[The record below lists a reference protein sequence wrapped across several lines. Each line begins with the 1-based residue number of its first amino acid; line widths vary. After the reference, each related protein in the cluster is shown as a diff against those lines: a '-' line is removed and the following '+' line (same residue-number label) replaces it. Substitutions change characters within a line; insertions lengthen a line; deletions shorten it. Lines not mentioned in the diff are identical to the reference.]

1 MSDNLPPAIPA
12 ATLILFDESEPGP
25 ARHLMLER
33 SAGMA
38 FAAGML
44 VFPGGRIEPDDHALA
59 AMPALLRN
67 PPADATDAAGRI
79 AAIRETLE
87 ESGIAVAIRPTPT
100 AETIIAWRAVLKQHQ
115 PFAPLLAADGHN
127 LDLGLLTPF
136 SRWTPKIKV
145 PRRFDTRFYVA
156 RGEGV
161 TAAIHDEDEAAR
173 HVWLTAA
180 GALTDRNAGRHNFIF
195 PTMCNLAR
203 LAEHPSFSE
212 VQDHL
217 QAVPLQTIIPEIR
230 EIDGEKYL
238 CIPEDAGYPIT
249 RALLSSLRP

>member
-1 MSDNLPPAIPA
+1 MSDNLPPTIPA

-25 ARHLMLER
+25 ARHIMLER
-33 SAGMA
+33 SAGMT

-44 VFPGGRIEPDDHALA
+44 VFPGGRVEPEDDALA
-59 AMPALLRN
+59 AMPSLLRN
-67 PPADATDAAGRI
+67 PPADVKDAAGRI

-100 AETIIAWRAVLKQHQ
+100 AETISFSRAALKQRQ
-115 PFAPLLAADGHN
+115 PFAPLLAAGGHS

-136 SRWTPKIKV
+136 SRWIPNLKA
-145 PRRFDTRFYVA
+145 PRRFDTRFYIA

-161 TAAIHDEDEAAR
+161 TAAIHDEDEATR

-180 GALTDRNAGRHNFIF
+180 GALEDQQAGRHDFLF

-203 LAEHPSFSE
+203 LAEHPSFSA

-217 QAVPLQTIIPEIR
+217 QAVQLQTMVPEIR
-230 EIDGEKYL
+230 EIDGKKYIS
-238 CIPEDAGYPIT
+238 IPEDAGYPIT
-249 RALLSSLRP
+249 RAPISSLKP